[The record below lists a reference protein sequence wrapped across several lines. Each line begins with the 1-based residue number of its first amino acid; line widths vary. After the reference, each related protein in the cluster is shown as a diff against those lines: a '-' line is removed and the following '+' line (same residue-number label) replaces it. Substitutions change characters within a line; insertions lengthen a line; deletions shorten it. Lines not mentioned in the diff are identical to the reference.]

1 MDGKNLLSGKP
12 PDTGASDEQLY
23 ERFRRTHDR
32 ESLGLLLDRY
42 GDRLTLF
49 LYGIIRQA
57 QDAEE
62 IMLDAFAEVASLRTT
77 FRGDSGFKTW
87 LFAIAQKLA
96 YQSLRRKRHTFL
108 PLREDMPDHADPPDV
123 ALLKEERNRQL
134 YQALNA
140 IKPEYREALYLM
152 YFEGLSHEEIQRV
165 TGRSARQVYK
175 LVSRGRAALR
185 EKLKGM
191 GFDDA

>member
-1 MDGKNLLSGKP
+1 MDGNYLRSGGP
-12 PDTGASDEQLY
+12 PDAGTSDEQLY
-23 ERFRRTHDR
+23 DRFRRTRDR
-32 ESLGLLLDRY
+32 EALGLLLDRY

-49 LYGIIRQA
+49 LYGIVHQA

-62 IMLDAFAEVASLRTT
+62 IMLDTFAEVASLRTV
-77 FRGDSGFKTW
+77 FHGDSGFKTW
-87 LFAIAQKLA
+87 LFSIAQKLA
-96 YQSLRRKRHTFL
+96 YQSLRGKRHTFL
-108 PLREDMPDHADPPDV
+108 PLREDMPDHADPPEV
-123 ALLKEERNRQL
+123 AMLKEERNRQL

-165 TGRSARQVYK
+165 TGKSAGQVYK
-175 LVSRGRAALR
+175 LITRGRAAMR